1 MPYIAIKAYQKDEQ
15 TKKELVQKFMEVI
28 PEIWGCSRE
37 AITISIEEYTPEEY
51 KEKVLPE
58 ITPKMDKVWVLNGEN
73 KEK

>member
-1 MPYIAIKAYQKDEQ
+1 MPYIAIKAYQKDDAVKAKAVE
-15 TKKELVQKFMEVI
+15 KIMEI
-28 PEIWGCSRE
+28 LPEIWGCSRE

-73 KEK
+73 KVK